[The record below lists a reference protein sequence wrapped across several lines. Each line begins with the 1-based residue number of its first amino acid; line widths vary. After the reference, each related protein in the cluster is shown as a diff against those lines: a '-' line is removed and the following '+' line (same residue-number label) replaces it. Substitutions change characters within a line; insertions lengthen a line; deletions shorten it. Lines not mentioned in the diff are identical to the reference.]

1 MKENHM
7 IALYFATLLILL
19 VGVLVFRQEIDGD
32 LMQLAGLCK

>member
-1 MKENHM
+1 M